1 MKRWASLVLSAL
13 FLFSLAACGDGD
25 TSNAPPA
32 ESHENNTSQTPSD
45 TNRLDQ
51 SEPVGSQEP
60 AGQEEAENSHILI
73 AYFTLRFFYLG
84 YGVGNAVTAYPL
96 LLIITLISSLAV
108 IYTSHRFNKGEL

>member
-1 MKRWASLVLSAL
+1 MWKFR
-13 FLFSLAACGDGD
+13 FGY
-25 TSNAPPA
+25 
-32 ESHENNTSQTPSD
+32 
-45 TNRLDQ
+45 
-51 SEPVGSQEP
+51 
-60 AGQEEAENSHILI
+60 ILI